1 MWLWCPSEEAKQ
13 TNRNYFVGWY
23 CSFLPFQYI
32 YASERRVQNNQLSRV
47 KDWWMLPLPT
57 TLAFKCRLLQ
67 GITNEQGKTR
77 FCCCSPLDSR
87 CWTFRNA
94 FGCNECV
101 LSVWEFQSHCH
112 FWFNSKCNGGNL
124 GSLWHSM
131 ERPTQPNS
139 WLIELMIIII
149 GSNPSQNSFL
159 PLKYIFSA
167 PINDKY
173 IQQAI

>member
-23 CSFLPFQYI
+23 CSFLPFQIHICEKPQRGLYRTI
-32 YASERRVQNNQLSRV
+32 SYHVWKTDECFLFLQHFPLNADFYKAQRRQ
-47 KDWWMLPLPT
+47 
-57 TLAFKCRLLQ
+57 
-67 GITNEQGKTR
+67 NEQGKTR

-94 FGCNECV
+94 LGCNECV
-101 LSVWEFQSHCH
+101 LSVWEFQSHCD

-131 ERPTQPNS
+131 ERSTQPNS
-139 WLIELMIIII
+139 WLIE
-149 GSNPSQNSFL
+149 
-159 PLKYIFSA
+159 
-167 PINDKY
+167 
-173 IQQAI
+173 